1 MPAAPG
7 RVELGVVIVYE
18 DHDLLVVDKPH
29 GLVVHPAYRHPDGT
43 LWDLLTPLFAAREI
57 DARPRLLHRLDRDTS
72 GLLCVPKRIAAH
84 RFLERALQAGR
95 FEKGYLAMVDGWPPD
110 VGTIDAPLGRA
121 AEDRRRVVVR
131 ADGKPARTHY
141 RTLRRLPGHA
151 LLRVRLETGR
161 THQIRA
167 HLLHIGHPLAGDP
180 LYNPGSTVAPRLF
193 LHADRLGL
201 PHPDGR
207 RMIRCRSPL
216 PPELRLTLCRLGAC
230 IGRTAG

>member
-1 MPAAPG
+1 MPIVPATPV
-7 RVELGVVIVYE
+7 RIELGVTIVYE
-18 DHDLLVVDKPH
+18 DHDLLVVEKPH
-29 GLVVHPAYRHPDGT
+29 GLVVHPAYRHPNGT

-57 DARPRLLHRLDRDTS
+57 EERPRLLHRLDRDTS
-72 GLLCVPKRIAAH
+72 GLLCVPKQIAAH
-84 RFLERALQAGR
+84 RFLERALQAGH
-95 FEKGYLAMVDGWPPD
+95 FEKGYLAMVDGRPAD
-110 VGTIDAPLGRA
+110 TGMIDAPLGRA

-131 ADGKPARTHY
+131 ADGKHARTHY

-167 HLLHIGHPLAGDP
+167 HLVHIGHPLAGDP

-193 LHADRLGL
+193 LHADRLAF

-207 RMIRCRSPL
+207 RMIHCHSPL
-216 PPELRLTLCRLGAC
+216 PFDLRLALCQVG
-230 IGRTAG
+230 